1 MAAGSGLLD
10 LLSEMRADWHSQAN
24 CRGIDPELF
33 FPERGGSS
41 AEAKAVCAGCVVREQ
56 CLDYALEN
64 HERFGIWGGLSERQ
78 RRRVRSARL
87 AARAASPTRAAS

>member
-10 LLSEMRADWHSQAN
+10 LLSEMRADWHGQAN

-78 RRRVRSARL
+78 RRHVRSARL
-87 AARAASPTRAAS
+87 AACAASPTRAAS